1 MGKESIKYGQ
11 KIYFPMVRNDWWYN
25 LPLVKVKENGMRLN
39 IKSMPFCVACEFW
52 DDVGRT
58 AMSPTI
64 SSSVWNVKEKEKR
77 MCSKR
82 RLPTSAIG
90 RCQKYKCKIKGL

>member
-1 MGKESIKYGQ
+1 
-11 KIYFPMVRNDWWYN
+11 MVRNDWWYN

-82 RLPTSAIG
+82 RRPTSAIG